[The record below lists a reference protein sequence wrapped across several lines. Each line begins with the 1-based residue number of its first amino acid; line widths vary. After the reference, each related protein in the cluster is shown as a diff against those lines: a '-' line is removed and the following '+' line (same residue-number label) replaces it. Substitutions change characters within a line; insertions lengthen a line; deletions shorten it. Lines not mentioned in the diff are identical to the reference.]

1 MGHHVPS
8 YGVAVHLGN
17 EPPIESDQVSLAN
30 RLMVILGDSS
40 DRCLGWKLS
49 IEARL
54 TASALISRSG
64 FIAQFQVCSPAGVG
78 ASSRV

>member
-1 MGHHVPS
+1 
-8 YGVAVHLGN
+8 
-17 EPPIESDQVSLAN
+17 
-30 RLMVILGDSS
+30 MVILGDSS